1 MRKDNSIKTIPA
13 FTPIPSADNLTPD
26 STPEKRVS
34 LPGSISKP
42 EVKLERIK
50 NRAER
55 KHKVSS
61 SSDSNSNKIESN
73 LQMSTGAKFT
83 TANFT
88 ETVVTQSSGPLFASE
103 KGCKSKKSA
112 DSVYSFS
119 SDSEHGNS
127 DSNTVMKY
135 EHSPDHD
142 SDSTKD
148 SPSDDATFSPKTT
161 VCNNISSSSQS
172 PSVSFK
178 SIFENYANGNRQE
191 PIVESD
197 ILSGISNKKAKTEK
211 ADKKKLKKVLAS
223 KQKNNSTIIKVLGM
237 TPPRICHASM
247 EPMSAIRY
255 IVTGENTKENTKATR
270 MISETNHLLQEIR
283 VKNKITKEKSVS
295 SDPRPESPVNT
306 PSSPPRKTKK
316 RKESQILQNGF
327 ASSSPPHSPPGP
339 RSPPL
344 NGPSILSSRPVSSVS
359 NIKPLNSIS
368 PSVHQPQVS
377 PYSHI
382 LTASNHITPSVSAEN
397 SLPSS
402 HLNHV
407 LPPRLSSSTSRFPT
421 NNINSSNQVPPPP
434 HSLEQL
440 LERQWEQGSQFLME
454 QSAHFDIASLL
465 SCLNQLRSEN
475 QKLEEHVSSLLVRR
489 EHLLLVN
496 ARLSVPLNV
505 TNSNQEAQP
514 SRINNFIPSDTSL
527 VCGLLFMFTVIF
539 CLAVT
544 VKESAF
550 HNKEVL
556 SENNAFNRG
565 LRSPAAG
572 SSVNSPHVMP
582 SHQSNLAHQHQ
593 SSSTISNSHGNFI
606 QPSLPSPGSM
616 QRPSHISNQQFS
628 QQASISQGP
637 TLSYGLQNSLVPP
650 THHDIASSSLLPP
663 VVPLL
668 LSSHPTTAD
677 SPLLPPPFSSD
688 VIRQAINS
696 QHAAL
701 VSQLF

>member
-223 KQKNNSTIIKVLGM
+223 K
-237 TPPRICHASM
+237 
-247 EPMSAIRY
+247 
-255 IVTGENTKENTKATR
+255 
-270 MISETNHLLQEIR
+270 

-527 VCGLLFMFTVIF
+527 VCGLLFMFT
-539 CLAVT
+539 
-544 VKESAF
+544 
-550 HNKEVL
+550 